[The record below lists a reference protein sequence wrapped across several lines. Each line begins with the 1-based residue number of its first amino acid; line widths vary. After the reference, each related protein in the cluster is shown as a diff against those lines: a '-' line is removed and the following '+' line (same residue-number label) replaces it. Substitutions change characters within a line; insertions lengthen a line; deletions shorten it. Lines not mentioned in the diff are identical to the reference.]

1 MAAGMPG
8 AFVSTLTGQ
17 KSLASKLSYMSAN
30 DPTQRATSRTL
41 QNVMCGEQS
50 TAKNF
55 DEILKKERRKEAQEI
70 KKINQQDINLN
81 KSSAIVNN
89 RSDGVGNSSADVG
102 SMRYDVS
109 NQSSSLGNRE
119 AGVGNRSA
127 DEDNRSSQGNWKDA
141 VATRSADMGNRRGEE
156 KTESRRKKNTLIHQK
171 IHPQR
176 RKEGRGRRKCLQ
188 RSLKGGRRDP
198 APLQG
203 VPVTEVAVHHLL
215 ASRGEKERT
224 RRRLRKS

>member
-1 MAAGMPG
+1 MDL
-8 AFVSTLTGQ
+8 FS
-17 KSLASKLSYMSAN
+17 SLFTFLLFFSE
-30 DPTQRATSRTL
+30 
-41 QNVMCGEQS
+41 NV
-50 TAKNF
+50 K
-55 DEILKKERRKEAQEI
+55 RKTKQAQEI
-70 KKINQQDINLN
+70 KKINQQDINRN
-81 KSSAIVNN
+81 KISGIVNN
-89 RSDGVGNSSADVG
+89 RSDGGGNSSVG
-102 SMRYDVS
+102 NMRSGVS

-119 AGVGNRSA
+119 ADLGNRGAGVGNRSA
-127 DEDNRSSQGNWKDA
+127 DEDNRSSEGNWKDA
-141 VATRSADMGNRRGEE
+141 VATRSTDMGNRRGEE

-203 VPVTEVAVHHLL
+203 VPVTEVAVHYLL